1 MRHFSPRSQVVKWV
15 QRKSIVLNCLP
26 TILPRNARSNG
37 RQTPTSNVYQ
47 CWVEAS
53 LLIQSL
59 KFFGGLVL
67 VDKCLCVWK
76 GSKFGFARFRSYV
89 WLIASQTDSNFAKV
103 RFTVQKNLSIHAKFN
118 KVRSN
123 SSLNHD
129 ELERLD
135 NRFMNASQP
144 LEDDWRKSKISS
156 DIS

>member
-1 MRHFSPRSQVVKWV
+1 M
-15 QRKSIVLNCLP
+15 
-26 TILPRNARSNG
+26 
-37 RQTPTSNVYQ
+37 
-47 CWVEAS
+47 
-53 LLIQSL
+53 
-59 KFFGGLVL
+59 VL

-76 GSKFGFARFRSYV
+76 GSKFGFARFGSYV

>member
-15 QRKSIVLNCLP
+15 QRENSLSAIVYLLFSQGMRDQMAGR
-26 TILPRNARSNG
+26 PRL
-37 RQTPTSNVYQ
+37 VYQ

-118 KVRSN
+118 N